1 MIVLRG
7 SLIYYIYSM
16 QISSV
21 FMKPVLFGCLAT
33 FFLLSCGKSKR
44 IQGDW
49 TVRDIRHNEQEGDS
63 AKLADCQTMVIGL
76 SFLKNGE
83 GQLTNNRGH
92 LFDMNW
98 TYQED
103 KLTIS
108 SEALGREQM
117 VGMTLEGRNT
127 LLLDNCLCTY
137 EFNRQ

>member
-1 MIVLRG
+1 MHFT
-7 SLIYYIYSM
+7 
-16 QISSV
+16 SV
-21 FMKPVLFGCLAT
+21 FLRSILFGGVAT
-33 FFLLSCGKSKR
+33 FFLFTSCGKSKR

-49 TVRDIRHNEQEGDS
+49 AVRDIRHNEQEGDS

-76 SFLKNGE
+76 SFLNDGE
-83 GQLTNNRGH
+83 GQLTNNRGR
-92 LFDMNW
+92 LFDMTW

-108 SEALGREQM
+108 SEALGREQI
-117 VGMTLEGRNT
+117 VGMALEGKNT

>member
-1 MIVLRG
+1 
-7 SLIYYIYSM
+7 
-16 QISSV
+16 
-21 FMKPVLFGCLAT
+21 MKPILFGCLAT

-49 TVRDIRHNEQEGDS
+49 AVRDIRHNEQEGDS

-76 SFLKNGE
+76 SFLNDGE
-83 GQLTNNRGH
+83 GQLTNNRGR
-92 LFDMNW
+92 LFDMIW

-117 VGMTLEGRNT
+117 VGMTYGRVRIHSSSIIVCVPMN
-127 LLLDNCLCTY
+127 LIVNSMICLFT
-137 EFNRQ
+137 RRILGPM